1 VSTSHVIADIVV
13 CLYLHNALITFYQR
27 GVIQDTKVDRDVLT
41 KLIEVHLEMYMGG
54 RGGRYQ
60 SQSQTQV
67 DPHTPTRPTSISQ
80 ATPDAGVVLAAQSP
94 VNGLPSENKN
104 HALATEKKGGNED
117 SDMDLTL
124 GNLTLD
130 SDHLDMPISEV
141 LFDSSS
147 SPEVNIE

>member
-1 VSTSHVIADIVV
+1 MQSLTH
-13 CLYLHNALITFYQR
+13 LISIPLLSFHQR

-60 SQSQTQV
+60 SQSQSHAQSQPQG
-67 DPHTPTRPTSISQ
+67 DPHTPTRPASIAQ
-80 ATPDAGVVLAAQSP
+80 ATPDTSVALTAPNP
-94 VNGLPSENKN
+94 VNRLTYENKN
-104 HALATEKKGGNED
+104 DSPATEEKGGNED

-130 SDHLDMPISEV
+130 SDHLDVTVSEV

-147 SPEVNIE
+147 SPGGNVE